1 MIVFGVI
8 LMIIGFIAGI
18 AILWTVGLIVA
29 VVGVIFAVSGRA
41 GRQIGGRS
49 HWY

>member
-1 MIVFGVI
+1 VIVFGVV
-8 LMIIGFIAGI
+8 LMIIGFVTGI

-29 VVGVIFAVSGRA
+29 VVGVVFAISGRS
-41 GRQIGGRS
+41 GRQIGGRA

>member
-1 MIVFGVI
+1 VIVFGVV
-8 LMIIGFIAGI
+8 LMIIGFVAGI

-29 VVGVIFAVSGRA
+29 VVGVIFVVSGRA
-41 GRQIGGRS
+41 GRQIGGRR

>member
-1 MIVFGVI
+1 VIGFGVV

-18 AILWTVGLIVA
+18 PILWTVGLVVA
-29 VVGVIFAVSGRA
+29 VVGVVFAISGRS